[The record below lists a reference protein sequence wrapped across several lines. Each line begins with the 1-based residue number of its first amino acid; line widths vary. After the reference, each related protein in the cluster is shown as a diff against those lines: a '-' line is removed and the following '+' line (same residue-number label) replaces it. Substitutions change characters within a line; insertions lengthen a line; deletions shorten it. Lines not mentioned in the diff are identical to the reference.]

1 MKKVLVTGGAGFIGS
16 HLVNRILSEKKYK
29 VLIVDNLN
37 TKGGIP
43 FVNPSAKFYKGDIL
57 DTRILKRIKKWK
69 PEIIFH
75 LAAQAGGEGS
85 YDNPKNDYLINGY
98 GTLRLAQLAKEV
110 KCKKF
115 VYTSTVAV
123 YGNSKNTITEN
134 SKINPDSFYGI
145 SKFAGE
151 MFLKQILKDS
161 KTQTF
166 IFRLFNTFGPGENLK
181 NTKKGM
187 VGIYSYY
194 LWQNKPIIIKGSP
207 NRFRNFV
214 YIDDCINVLF
224 KSISNK
230 HLNNFET
237 INLTSGKK
245 VTVKKLIKT
254 MLDVNKKKNY
264 RIIIKND
271 TPGDSFGLHSSK
283 IYLKNKYKDLKFMK
297 LEKSI
302 EKYFKWINTL
312 AKGSNLSK
320 SHPLEKR

>member
-57 DTRILKRIKKWK
+57 DARILKRIKKWK

-151 MFLKQILKDS
+151 ML
-161 KTQTF
+161 F
-166 IFRLFNTFGPGENLK
+166 I
-181 NTKKGM
+181 
-187 VGIYSYY
+187 
-194 LWQNKPIIIKGSP
+194 
-207 NRFRNFV
+207 
-214 YIDDCINVLF
+214 
-224 KSISNK
+224 
-230 HLNNFET
+230 
-237 INLTSGKK
+237 
-245 VTVKKLIKT
+245 
-254 MLDVNKKKNY
+254 
-264 RIIIKND
+264 
-271 TPGDSFGLHSSK
+271 
-283 IYLKNKYKDLKFMK
+283 
-297 LEKSI
+297 
-302 EKYFKWINTL
+302 
-312 AKGSNLSK
+312 
-320 SHPLEKR
+320 